1 MPLFKDGDLEVC
13 ATKYDQEPFAWVH
26 LALLVFYTRKLGIF
40 CFTDKSGANPVKEF
54 LRIPF
59 TDIFADFC
67 KTCGFL
73 KLRTTFAL
81 SDDGTLLNNRIVL
94 KDHDITK
101 EQFLELLYQ
110 IYRTGRPISSNLENL
125 SIAAT
130 KLDCEFILWKLCR
143 FMAGNSDELNFI
155 EKVKKL

>member
-1 MPLFKDGDLEVC
+1 MRYINENYRGMPLFKDGDLEVC

-26 LALLVFYTRKLGIF
+26 LALL
-40 CFTDKSGANPVKEF
+40 SGANPVKEF

>member
-73 KLRTTFAL
+73 KLRTTFAYFL
-81 SDDGTLLNNRIVL
+81 CPIFTNFL
-94 KDHDITK
+94 KDLRP
-101 EQFLELLYQ
+101 F
-110 IYRTGRPISSNLENL
+110 YRR
-125 SIAAT
+125 
-130 KLDCEFILWKLCR
+130 
-143 FMAGNSDELNFI
+143 
-155 EKVKKL
+155 

>member
-1 MPLFKDGDLEVC
+1 MKIIAECLCSKMEIWKFV
-13 ATKYDQEPFAWVH
+13 
-26 LALLVFYTRKLGIF
+26 LLNMIRSLLLGFILL
-40 CFTDKSGANPVKEF
+40 CW
-54 LRIPF
+54 
-59 TDIFADFC
+59 
-67 KTCGFL
+67 
-73 KLRTTFAL
+73 L